1 MVVLSEPAGL
11 LNPRLHVVVE
21 VAAEAVAAVVEAE
34 IATRRAKN
42 VTAARVETAAVSVL
56 VGNV

>member
-11 LNPRLHVVVE
+11 LNPRQQE
-21 VAAEAVAAVVEAE
+21 AAAVAVVAVVEAAAVAGR
-34 IATRRAKN
+34 ATRKTTVERA
-42 VTAARVETAAVSVL
+42 EIPAVSVL

>member
-11 LNPRLHVVVE
+11 LNRLLQHVE
-21 VAAEAVAAVVEAE
+21 VAVEAVEAVVEAAAAVGR
-34 IATRRAKN
+34 ATRKT
-42 VTAARVETAAVSVL
+42 TAERVGMVAVFVL